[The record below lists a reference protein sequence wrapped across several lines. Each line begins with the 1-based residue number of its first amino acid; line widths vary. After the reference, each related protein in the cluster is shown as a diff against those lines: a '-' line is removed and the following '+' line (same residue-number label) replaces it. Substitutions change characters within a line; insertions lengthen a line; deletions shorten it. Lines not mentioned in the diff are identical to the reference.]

1 MALTVSQA
9 QHDHTHLFVGFV
21 RDLSHQRKIE
31 AQIERLNSERL
42 TAMQG
47 MAAGLAH
54 EINQPLAAGVMYLK
68 AARRLLKIPDER
80 RAASIEHTLD
90 QAAEAM
96 LRAGRIMNRLR
107 EFVSGGEPDKFL
119 RRLHELVHAVCKKMT
134 EEGNLSNIELT
145 LELNA
150 GNDCVLIDPVQIS
163 QVLINLIRNA
173 AQAMRTSETRRLI
186 VSTELQGKD
195 MICVS
200 VVDTGGGLSDEV
212 RKTLF
217 EPFKTTKETG
227 VGIGLSISR
236 SIIEAH
242 YGKIWAEPNP
252 LGGAIFKFNLP
263 LADDEVL

>member
-1 MALTVSQA
+1 
-9 QHDHTHLFVGFV
+9 
-21 RDLSHQRKIE
+21 
-31 AQIERLNSERL
+31 
-42 TAMQG
+42 
-47 MAAGLAH
+47 
-54 EINQPLAAGVMYLK
+54 
-68 AARRLLKIPDER
+68 
-80 RAASIEHTLD
+80 
-90 QAAEAM
+90 
-96 LRAGRIMNRLR
+96 
-107 EFVSGGEPDKFL
+107 
-119 RRLHELVHAVCKKMT
+119 MT
-134 EEGNLSNIELT
+134 EEGSLSNIELT

-150 GNDCVLIDPVQIS
+150 GNDRVLIDPVQIS

-173 AQAMRTSETRRLI
+173 AQAMKTSETRRLI
-186 VSTELQGKD
+186 VATELQGKD

-263 LADDEVL
+263 LANDEVL